1 MILPKVSVLL
11 TVRIRTQKH
20 FGSCVVPATVSPISK
35 EPTANENPRQVMS
48 IQSLPNEVLEFIFDE
63 ILPKD
68 WNRSQNGTRW
78 LQMRLV
84 SSNLSHYSL
93 LCLTLI
99 VVLFTERFDAIVS
112 RQSLQKLHL
121 HAFLIIAPRLNPETV
136 TWLLH
141 QRLSQFNVLHDE
153 DHPSIQLVQKT
164 YPSRDHE
171 HQPLSEKS
179 SDMCMRAAC
188 SLAVAYQGVTSI
200 CKLLADPPPDL
211 LQQLSSRSK
220 LPLLAY
226 CGNQNAFGVVAARGY
241 DPGDQNG
248 FLGPPIY
255 AACCSGNVPVVDFL
269 LRRKVN
275 VNIHGDLGTPLIVA
289 MRHQNMRLL
298 LMLLD
303 YDELDPNAPDARGYT
318 ALWWSCFLG
327 YLDFTRHLLDHRKT
341 DPDLKCQEQTPLS
354 AAVGKGHEMII
365 RLLLERQDANIDFNN
380 GTNCPLWRAVYS
392 GQARIMQLLLSKL
405 QFCPDDCQVNSKPL
419 LWWAADQGR
428 ASVVQLLLKRHD
440 VDPNFHDGGGNTPL
454 WKAAHNGY
462 DRVVHLLL
470 QRQDLNPNIRFL
482 TDATPL
488 WIAVFQGHEP
498 VVRSMLQYKHVNPN
512 LKGCFGQSPLSVAAE
527 QGRTRIVEM
536 LLRREETDVNSVDD
550 NGRTPV
556 SFASEKS
563 HELILQLLLQREE
576 IDLDRVDH
584 FGRTPMMRARDQ
596 GHDSVVELLLQRS
609 SQAVNL

>member
-1 MILPKVSVLL
+1 M
-11 TVRIRTQKH
+11 
-20 FGSCVVPATVSPISK
+20 
-35 EPTANENPRQVMS
+35 
-48 IQSLPNEVLEFIFDE
+48 
-63 ILPKD
+63 
-68 WNRSQNGTRW
+68 
-78 LQMRLV
+78 
-84 SSNLSHYSL
+84 
-93 LCLTLI
+93 
-99 VVLFTERFDAIVS
+99 
-112 RQSLQKLHL
+112 
-121 HAFLIIAPRLNPETV
+121 

-141 QRLSQFNVLHDE
+141 QRLSQFNILHD
-153 DHPSIQLVQKT
+153 DYPSIQLDQRA

-171 HQPLSEKS
+171 HQPLPEEPI
-179 SDMCMRAAC
+179 DMCIRTAC
-188 SLAVAYQGVTSI
+188 SLAVAYQGVASI
-200 CKLLADPPPDL
+200 CKLLANPLPDL
-211 LQQLSSRSK
+211 LQKLCFRSK

-226 CGNQNAFGVVAARGY
+226 CGNQNAFGVVAAPGH
-241 DPGDQNG
+241 DLGDQDG

-255 AACCSGNVPVVDFL
+255 AACCSGNLPVVDFL
-269 LRRKVN
+269 LKRKVN
-275 VNIHGDLGTPLIVA
+275 VNIHGDFGTPLIVA
-289 MRHQNMRLL
+289 VRHQNTRLL

-303 YDELDPNAPDARGYT
+303 HDELDPNAPDGRGYT

-327 YLDFTRHLLDHRKT
+327 YLDLTRCLLDHRKT
-341 DPDLKCQEQTPLS
+341 DPGLKCQGQTPLS

-380 GTNCPLWRAVYS
+380 GTNCPLWRAAYS
-392 GQARIMQLLLSKL
+392 GQARILQLLLSKL
-405 QFCPDDCQVNSKPL
+405 QFCPDECQVNLKPL
-419 LWWAADQGR
+419 LWWAANRGR
-428 ASVVQLLLKRHD
+428 ASVVQILLERHD

-454 WKAAHNGY
+454 WQAAHNGC
-462 DRVVHLLL
+462 DTVVSLLL
-470 QRQDLNPNIRFL
+470 QRQDLNPNIQFL

-488 WIAVFQGHEP
+488 WIAVFQGREL
-498 VVRSMLQYKHVNPN
+498 VVRLMLQYKNVNSN

-584 FGRTPMMRARDQ
+584 FGRTPLMRARDH